1 MDKSDIESINVWKA
15 DEAVKRY
22 GKDGKD
28 GVLYITTKKGKRA
41 VNTSGSGI
49 NNVVV
54 LDYGPQS
61 NPIRIVKRT
70 GNRDG
75 VTVTRIDTLH
85 PKPLLIVNGKIANE
99 DAAKSLSPANITA
112 INVLKDESATAIYG
126 DAGRNG
132 VILVTTKDS
141 TITVK

>member
-1 MDKSDIESINVWKA
+1 
-15 DEAVKRY
+15 
-22 GKDGKD
+22 
-28 GVLYITTKKGKRA
+28 
-41 VNTSGSGI
+41 
-49 NNVVV
+49 
-54 LDYGPQS
+54 
-61 NPIRIVKRT
+61 
-70 GNRDG
+70 
-75 VTVTRIDTLH
+75 
-85 PKPLLIVNGKIANE
+85 VNGKIANE